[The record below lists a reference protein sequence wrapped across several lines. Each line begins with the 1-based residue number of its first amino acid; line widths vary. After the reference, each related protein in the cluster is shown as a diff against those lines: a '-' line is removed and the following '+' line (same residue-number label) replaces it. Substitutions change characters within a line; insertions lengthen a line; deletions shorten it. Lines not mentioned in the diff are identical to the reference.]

1 MPHRQRLNYLRA
13 FDAAARY
20 LSFSAAA
27 AELNL
32 TQAAISQQ
40 IAKLERSCNTSLF
53 VRHNRALSLTEHG
66 KAYHLV
72 VREVLDRLDSTTAQ
86 LFPRVG
92 RHAVSIRCTPSVASN
107 WLAPRLGGFHQA
119 HPDIE
124 VRVRTLDL
132 LPDRHRQARQDL
144 EIFRGPEDLAVG
156 DNIRLLWIAE
166 IFPVCAPSYLAR
178 RGPIAAPP
186 DIAAHDL
193 IDIIG
198 YANNWHR
205 WLRRF
210 AAGRSPRAP
219 AVTVDGLNIAI
230 EAACRGEGI
239 ILGRRPLIDAFLEDS
254 RLVPALDRQAS
265 LHSGYY
271 LRIDPAA
278 PPQGAVRQFA
288 GWIAGLCAAA
298 RSGRT

>member
-1 MPHRQRLNYLRA
+1 MLHRMRLNYLRA

-27 AELNL
+27 NELNL

-72 VREVLDRLDSTTAQ
+72 VREVLDRLDNATAQ
-86 LFPRVG
+86 LFPVVG
-92 RHAVSIRCTPSVASN
+92 HHAVSIRCTPSVASN
-107 WLAPRLGGFHQA
+107 WLAPRLSAFHRV
-119 HPDIE
+119 HPTIE

-132 LPDRHRQARQDL
+132 QPDRYRQARLDL
-144 EIFRGPEDLAVG
+144 EIFRGTENLATAG
-156 DNIRLLWIAE
+156 NIRLLWIAE
-166 IFPVCAPSYLAR
+166 IFPVCAPAYLRR
-178 RGPIAAPP
+178 RGPITTPASIV
-186 DIAAHDL
+186 DHDL

-198 YANNWHR
+198 YTNNWYR
-205 WLRRF
+205 WIRHF
-210 AAGRSPRAP
+210 AADCPSRAP

-239 ILGRRPLIDAFLEDS
+239 ILGRRPLIDAFLLDG
-254 RLVPALDRQAS
+254 RLVPALDCRAS
-265 LHSGYY
+265 LHSSYY

-278 PPQGAVRQFA
+278 PSRGAVRLLA
-288 GWIAGLCAAA
+288 EWIANQCASA
-298 RSGRT
+298 